1 MVKVRPELALKTPKL
16 RDILLLHSHPAFTDI
31 LLEERAREKKVVGL
45 NLWSANVEPI
55 ANKFHKADMFY
66 LARTTF
72 LPLNIRD
79 VVVPAK
85 LSSWKEEDIAQ

>member
-1 MVKVRPELALKTPKL
+1 MLNEPELGEA
-16 RDILLLHSHPAFTDI
+16 LLLANCPGFTDI